1 MAQTSRISAKSDK
14 IIQEMISI
22 TGKAKIEIIEE
33 ALEVY
38 RHRERMRLFNESYDK
53 LRSDKKAWKKELKER
68 EELEGT
74 LEDGLE
80 NEESKSR

>member
-1 MAQTSRISAKSDK
+1 MAQTSRISAKSDE
-14 IIQEMISI
+14 IIHEMIAI

-38 RHRERMRLFNESYDK
+38 RHHERMRLFNEGYDK
-53 LRSDKKAWKKELKER
+53 LRSNKKAWKKELEER

-74 LEDGLE
+74 LEDGFE
-80 NEESKSR
+80 DE